1 MAQEQHQDAL
11 FVEYV
16 VKQLVNNK
24 DAVKV
29 HRSIDEMGVLL
40 QLEVDPEDMG
50 RVIGKD
56 GRTAKAVRTLL
67 RVLGAKNNSRVN
79 LKIME
84 PVGGKGPG
92 AREEREE
99 GEESAPEEAVEV
111 TEEAPQADAEEPEES
126 KDEEATEIL

>member
-1 MAQEQHQDAL
+1 MAQDHYQDAA

-16 VKQLVNNK
+16 VKELVNNK

-29 HRSIDEMGVLL
+29 HRSVDEMGVLL

-84 PVGGKGPG
+84 PAGGKGPG

-99 GEESAPEEAVEV
+99 GEESAPEEETVEV
-111 TEEAPQADAEEPEES
+111 TEEAPKEEPEES
-126 KDEEATEIL
+126 NDEEATEVL